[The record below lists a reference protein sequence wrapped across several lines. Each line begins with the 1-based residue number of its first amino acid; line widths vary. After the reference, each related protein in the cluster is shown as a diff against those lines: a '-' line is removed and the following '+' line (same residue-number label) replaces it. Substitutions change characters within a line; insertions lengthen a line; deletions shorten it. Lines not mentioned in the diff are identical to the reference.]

1 MTPLLQVTFDC
12 SDVPAESGFWCA
24 ALGYELEPPPPG
36 FDTWDD
42 FCRANDIP
50 EDM

>member
-1 MTPLLQVTFDC
+1 MSQLLQVTFYC
-12 SDVPAESGFWCA
+12 SDVPTVSRFWFA

-36 FDTWDD
+36 FDTLDD

-50 EDM
+50 EDV